1 MYLLLII
8 KSMLAGFI
16 VAAPTGPVSM
26 RAIEKAVNHGK
37 KTGISAGMGIITA
50 DDIFAL
56 LVSLG
61 CTQVSYLIEQH
72 RGFFQLANVL
82 FLGLFLIYT
91 LFKNQKNN
99 KMKTLKG
106 KAFSSRKEF
115 KQSLMLCLSNPSTII
130 TFLMLFNLLEITI
143 SNRPVLSTA
152 CIVSGLLFG
161 AVSVWILIIRT
172 VNNPKYNIVN
182 LFKKHMQ
189 GLSISLIA
197 LLLFISSYQFLQTI
211 RVSFFA

>member
-1 MYLLLII
+1 MI

-26 RAIEKAVNHGK
+26 RAIEKAVTHGK
-37 KTGISAGMGIITA
+37 KTGIFAGMGIITA
-50 DDIFAL
+50 DVIFAL

-61 CTQVSYLIEQH
+61 FSQVSYMIEQH
-72 RGFFQLANVL
+72 RGVFQFINVL

-99 KMKTLKG
+99 QGSHQKG
-106 KAFSSRKEF
+106 KAFSSKKEF

-143 SNRPVLSTA
+143 INRPILSTT

-161 AVSVWILIIRT
+161 AVSVWVIIIKT
-172 VNNPKYNIVN
+172 VHNPKYNIVN
-182 LFKKHMQ
+182 LFKKHMHS
-189 GLSISLIA
+189 LSVSLIV
-197 LLLFISSYQFLQTI
+197 LLLMISTYQFYQTLRI
-211 RVSFFA
+211 SFFA